1 MGRQDGTRPVGLRRV
16 SVAFAVFSGGE
27 ARELSVSTHV
37 R

>member
-1 MGRQDGTRPVGLRRV
+1 MAQGQFDLEEF

-27 ARELSVSTHV
+27 ARELSVSTDV